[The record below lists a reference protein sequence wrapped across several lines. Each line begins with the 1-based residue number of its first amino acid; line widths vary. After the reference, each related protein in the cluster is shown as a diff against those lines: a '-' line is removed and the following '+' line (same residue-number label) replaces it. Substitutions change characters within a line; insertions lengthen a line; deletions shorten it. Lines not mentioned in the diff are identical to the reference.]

1 MPVDMLKIPLRTVP
15 FLIQRS
21 QHSRVNRNNFLA
33 TIDGKRL
40 KTWKIMMLKVK

>member
-1 MPVDMLKIPLRTVP
+1 MPVDILKSPLGTGP
-15 FLIQRS
+15 FLNQRS

-40 KTWKIMMLKVK
+40 KSWKIMTQKS

>member
-1 MPVDMLKIPLRTVP
+1 MPVDMLKSPMGTVP
-15 FLIQRS
+15 MLIQRS

-40 KTWKIMMLKVK
+40 KSWKIMMLKVK